1 MTTPMLPP
9 IGSVY
14 YETLSPHIIVVVTG
28 HDASASKYGQVTF
41 KRMDTGR
48 DIVADAPTF
57 TWHYSPLETME
68 TVEETVKLCPRK

>member
-9 IGSVY
+9 LGSVY

-41 KRMDTGR
+41 KRMDTGA
-48 DIVADAPTF
+48 DIVADAPSF
-57 TWHYSPLETME
+57 TYHYSPLETME
-68 TVEETVKLCPRK
+68 NK

>member
-1 MTTPMLPP
+1 MTTTVLPP
-9 IGSVY
+9 IGSAY
-14 YETLSPHIIVVVTG
+14 YETLKPHVIVVVTG

-57 TWHYSPLETME
+57 THYYSPLETME
-68 TVEETVKLCPRK
+68 TK

>member
-9 IGSVY
+9 LGSVY

-28 HDASASKYGQVTF
+28 HDAFASLITF

-57 TWHYSPLETME
+57 TYHYSPLETME
-68 TVEETVKLCPRK
+68 TK

>member
-9 IGSVY
+9 LGSVY

-28 HDASASKYGQVTF
+28 HDASAGRYGLVTF

-48 DIVADAPTF
+48 DIVADASTF
-57 TWHYSPLETME
+57 TYHYSPLETME
-68 TVEETVKLCPRK
+68 TK